1 MIHTMK
7 LSDIPFAMIADG
19 QKTIESRLFDDKR
32 QKVQL
37 GDELVFSH
45 LDDSSRTVHTKVVG
59 LLHYANFNDMF
70 SRNDPRKFGGRDA
83 DELTRQIL
91 TYYSVEDQEEYGVLG
106 IEIER
111 I

>member
-1 MIHTMK
+1 MK
-7 LSDIPFAMIADG
+7 LSDVPFAMIADG
-19 QKTIESRLFDDKR
+19 RKTIESRLFDDKR

-37 GDELVFSH
+37 GDELIFSH

-59 LLHYANFNDMF
+59 LLRYANFSDMF
-70 SRNDPRKFGGRDA
+70 SYNDPRKFGGRSA
-83 DELTRQIL
+83 DELTEQIL
-91 TYYSVEDQEEYGVLG
+91 AYYSVEDQEKYGVLG